1 MNVYCHFCDKH
12 LDSKVDVEHWDE
24 NARCLLE
31 LDQLQEQYFKMFEPC
46 DWEDQAH
53 YGDAVNKQRK
63 ESPTIKRTD
72 PDTGRDWR

>member
-1 MNVYCHFCDKH
+1 MQVYCHFCDKH

-31 LDQLQEQYFKMFEPC
+31 LDELQKQHDRMFDPFPW
-46 DWEDQAH
+46 DDQAIF
-53 YGDAVNKQRK
+53 GDATNKMRR

-72 PDTGRDWR
+72 PDTGRDLI